1 MSKLDGNKIAE
12 AYRDELKG
20 EISDLKEEGVTPT
33 IAPILVGDDP
43 GAKVY
48 YKTKKKLA
56 EELGINYDGV
66 KADSDISKG
75 ELLDRIDHLNND
87 SSVHGLFVELPLPEG
102 LDIGELRAEINPK
115 KDIDC
120 INPVNSG
127 KLLSGGA
134 FRASYEDLKENPEV
148 LLPATPYAVMEI
160 LNYSGIDLKGRDFL
174 VVGAGAVGLPLSML
188 ALREGYST
196 VTLCEYQ
203 SENLPEKTRRADIL
217 CSSVGKKNFITED
230 MVSEGTVVVDVGI
243 NATDSGITGDVDYE
257 AVKEKAAQIT
267 PVPGGVGPMTT
278 TLIMSNT
285 VKAAK
290 LLKDRN

>member
-1 MSKLDGNKIAE
+1 MTELDGNEIAE
-12 AYRDELKG
+12 IYRE
-20 EISDLKEEGVTPT
+20 DLKEEVAELKDKGVKPA
-33 IAPILVGDDP
+33 IAPVLVGDDP

-48 YKTKKKLA
+48 YRTKKKLA
-56 EELGINYDGV
+56 EELGIEYKGV
-66 KADSDISKG
+66 KLDGDISREG
-75 ELLDRIDHLNND
+75 LLEKLRNLNED
-87 SSVHGLFVELPLPEG
+87 TGVHGLFVELPLPEG

-115 KDIDC
+115 KDVDC

-134 FRASYEDLKENPEV
+134 ARASYEDLKNDPEV

-160 LNYSGIDLKGRDFL
+160 LKYSDIDLVGKEFL
-174 VVGAGAVGLPLSML
+174 VVGGGAVGLPLSLL

-196 VTLCEYQ
+196 VTVTEYKAD
-203 SENLPEKTRRADIL
+203 NLPEKTRQADVL
-217 CSSVGKKNFITED
+217 CTSVGRKNFITED

-243 NATDSGITGDVDYE
+243 NSTDSGITGDVDYE
-257 AVKEKAAQIT
+257 NVKDKASYIT

-278 TLIMSNT
+278 TLIMANT

-290 LLKDRN
+290 SLHS